1 MRPFI
6 FRSPIISI
14 RCPVATF
21 RRVNVFRCFVIVF
34 RRVVF
39 GVPILATRT
48 VCAFRTLV
56 TVFRRVNIF
65 RRVNVFR
72 RSVVMIWGVGVF
84 WRPIRL
90 LSYSGLL
97 FIRAGFDLTIR
108 PTSIVNVI
116 FSFTI
121 AVCSL
126 EHKSYF
132 QNNSYCLEI
141 SDFIRSFCPIISYKM
156 IDYGDLLQEYDFY
169 NAILNIYC
177 ESEFKVL
184 PDKLYS

>member
-21 RRVNVFRCFVIVF
+21 RRVNVFRCSVIVF

-48 VCAFRTLV
+48 VSAFRTLV

-72 RSVVMIWGVGVF
+72 RSVIMIWGVGVF

-90 LSYSGLL
+90 LSYFGLL

-141 SDFIRSFCPIISYKM
+141 SDFIRSFCPIKSYKM